1 MMMRSKWSAYVLMIL
16 LAFLLKIVWADEKT
30 AELPD
35 FDSMWDYY
43 QPARTESVFREIIPA
58 AKETDHP
65 SYYGELL
72 TQIGRTLGLQRRFDD
87 GHAILDTVASMLD
100 TTPAVVR
107 IRYLLERGRLYNSS
121 GRADTSK
128 VFFLEAWG
136 EAMEAGE
143 DGYCVDALHML
154 GIVTPPTEQLRWNL
168 KAMAYAEQSENE
180 KARRWL
186 GPLYN
191 NIGWSYHDLAEYE
204 KALELF
210 EKSLQWRIEQNDDVG
225 TRIAKWTI
233 GRAYRSLGRIDEA
246 IAMQQALLDEIN
258 EKNLDPDGYVHEELG
273 ECLLL
278 KDRKDEAEPQ
288 FKKGYELLSRDPW
301 MVENESERLERMR
314 LLGEGKLIED

>member
-1 MMMRSKWSAYVLMIL
+1 MRSIRAEYVFVALV
-16 LAFLLKIVWADEKT
+16 FLLINIAWADEKT

-43 QPARTESVFREIIPA
+43 QPARTESVFREIIPV
-58 AKETDHP
+58 AKETDNP

-87 GHAILDTVASMLD
+87 GHAILDSVVFMLD

-107 IRYLLERGRLYNSS
+107 IRYLLERGRLYNSA

-136 EAMEAGE
+136 EAMEHSE
-143 DGYCVDALHML
+143 DAYCVDALHML
-154 GIVTPPTEQLRWNL
+154 GIVTPPKEQLRWNV
-168 KAMAYAEQSENE
+168 KAMAYAEQSKNE

-191 NIGWSYHDLAEYE
+191 NIGWSYHDLGEYE

-210 EKSLQWRIEQNDDVG
+210 EKSLQWRTEQNDDVG

-246 IAMQQALLDEIN
+246 ISMQQALLDEIN
-258 EKNLDPDGYVHEELG
+258 EKNLDPDGYVHEEIG

-278 KDRKDEAEPQ
+278 MDQKDDAAPQ
-288 FKKGYELLSRDPW
+288 FKKAYEMLSQDPW

-314 LLGEGKLIED
+314 FLGEGKLIED

>member
-1 MMMRSKWSAYVLMIL
+1 MRKIRSEYVCMAAVVL
-16 LAFLLKIVWADEKT
+16 LLNTIWAEQKT
-30 AELPD
+30 TELPD

-43 QPARTESVFREIIPA
+43 QPARTESVFREITSVA
-58 AKETDHP
+58 QKTEES

-100 TTPAVVR
+100 TVPPVVR

-154 GIVTPPTEQLRWNL
+154 GIVTPPEEQLRWNV
-168 KAMAYAEQSENE
+168 KAMDYAERSDDER
-180 KARRWL
+180 ARRWL

-191 NIGWSYHDLAEYE
+191 NIGWSYHDIGEYE

-225 TRIAKWTI
+225 TRIARWTI

-246 IAMQQALLDEIN
+246 MAMQQALLDEID
-258 EKNLDPDGYVHEELG
+258 EKNLDPDGYVYEELG
-273 ECLLL
+273 ECLLI
-278 KDRKDEAEPQ
+278 KDRKDEAALQ
-288 FKKGYELLSRDPW
+288 FKKAYELLSPDPW
-301 MVENESERLERMR
+301 LVENEAERLERLR
-314 LLGEGKLIED
+314 LLGEGKHIE